1 MNAPHGLLLCLQ
13 GTPRANL
20 AKQRVR
26 VRVLVHRQRFVG
38 EASRALQVAGLKK
51 RATTTEAALIAVN
64 KDVVVTMSGDDS
76 SCTSEDET
84 AGLMN

>member
-1 MNAPHGLLLCLQ
+1 MF
-13 GTPRANL
+13 R
-20 AKQRVR
+20 
-26 VRVLVHRQRFVG
+26 HRLIGV
-38 EASRALQVAGLKK
+38 VGLKELRKSIEDAKNGQLVAEQK